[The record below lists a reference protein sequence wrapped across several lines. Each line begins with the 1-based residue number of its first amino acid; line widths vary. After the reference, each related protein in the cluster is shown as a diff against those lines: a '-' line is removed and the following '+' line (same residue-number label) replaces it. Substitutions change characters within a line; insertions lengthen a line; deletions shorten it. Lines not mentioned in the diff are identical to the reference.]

1 MTYTITV
8 PEDLVGEA
16 AAVKPYSELEQQHYG
31 EIRRLADELG
41 RLKAKSD
48 EAKEASRAAKKR
60 LNEAMI
66 ALREFISSGPDMQMK
81 LSFDS
86 KELDHSQGS
95 QAWRYEELSAL
106 EISDK
111 LIERLREHNP
121 SIVTIGD
128 LSDFTGDG
136 HELTEVKG
144 VGQTKAE
151 SVTDALAEFWR
162 NSEEQDSVESEPEV
176 GDETYDFSDES
187 LLDDDPLIDGESLPD
202 DDEDQDLGNPMLDEI

>member
-1 MTYTITV
+1 MNYTITA

-16 AAVKPYSELEQQHYG
+16 TTTNQYSELEQQHYG
-31 EIRRLADELG
+31 EIRKLADELG
-41 RLKAKSD
+41 RLKSD
-48 EAKEASRAAKKR
+48 ADAAKEAARAARKR

-86 KELDHSQGS
+86 KELNHSQDS
-95 QAWRYEELSAL
+95 QAWRYEELTAL
-106 EISDK
+106 EISDR

-144 VGQTKAE
+144 RIRNGRTRGIPSQQRRAGFRRTRAE
-151 SVTDALAEFWR
+151 NR
-162 NSEEQDSVESEPEV
+162 R
-176 GDETYDFSDES
+176 
-187 LLDDDPLIDGESLPD
+187 
-202 DDEDQDLGNPMLDEI
+202 

>member
-1 MTYTITV
+1 
-8 PEDLVGEA
+8 
-16 AAVKPYSELEQQHYG
+16 
-31 EIRRLADELG
+31 
-41 RLKAKSD
+41 
-48 EAKEASRAAKKR
+48 ASRAAKKR
-60 LNEAMI
+60 LNEAMV
-66 ALREFISSGPDMQMK
+66 ALREFISSGPDTQMK

-86 KELDHSQGS
+86 RELDHSQDS

-162 NSEEQDSVESEPEV
+162 NSEEQNSVESEPEI

-187 LLDDDPLIDGESLPD
+187 LEDDELPD

>member
-16 AAVKPYSELEQQHYG
+16 AAAKPYSELEQQHYG

-81 LSFDS
+81 LSFVWGTYAQHLKRRLFQIQTS
-86 KELDHSQGS
+86 RTWSLNNGKLSGTTVLR
-95 QAWRYEELSAL
+95 WRLFV
-106 EISDK
+106 
-111 LIERLREHNP
+111 P
-121 SIVTIGD
+121 
-128 LSDFTGDG
+128 
-136 HELTEVKG
+136 
-144 VGQTKAE
+144 
-151 SVTDALAEFWR
+151 
-162 NSEEQDSVESEPEV
+162 
-176 GDETYDFSDES
+176 
-187 LLDDDPLIDGESLPD
+187 
-202 DDEDQDLGNPMLDEI
+202 